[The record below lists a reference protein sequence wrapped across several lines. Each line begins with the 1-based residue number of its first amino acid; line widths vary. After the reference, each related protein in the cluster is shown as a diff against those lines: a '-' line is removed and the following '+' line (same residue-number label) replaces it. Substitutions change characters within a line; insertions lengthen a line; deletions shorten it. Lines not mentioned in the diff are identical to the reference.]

1 MQGLHGLR
9 GLQGLGQQGLG
20 QLGGVNSIGSLSVL
34 LEQRR
39 VRHAGLMVA
48 RDMMAGSGNIFGTD
62 TLLPG
67 QLPATGRVGGGNAD
81 AHSAAEL
88 LQALAGVPNG
98 AGGWP
103 SPGADGVAPPGAS
116 PDSAAAWRFVAAEG
130 GNASVDHTKP
140 AVGDSNGAA
149 NGTNAAHTALARL
162 QTLPGSQMQS
172 SNTANLDVLQSLQQ
186 LQALQQGLQLGIA
199 NVQQQFAQLQSLR
212 AVNGGSSS
220 GGQNQGFA
228 NQLGQLNALH
238 ILQGKGGR
246 QGGAG
251 DCGAA
256 GSAPSPAVLA
266 QAGVG
271 TSGALGVFI
280 AANQAAENASSLGA
294 LQALQGIAGGQQVSN
309 GAPRGW
315 ISSDLEILK
324 RLQATLGLLSG
335 ANAFHGSSSG
345 AGNGVL
351 PVTKSPAAA
360 DPSGS
365 AEPEAPPASETA
377 APPEADEGKTEKV
390 EELKRE

>member
-1 MQGLHGLR
+1 M
-9 GLQGLGQQGLG
+9 
-20 QLGGVNSIGSLSVL
+20 
-34 LEQRR
+34 
-39 VRHAGLMVA
+39 
-48 RDMMAGSGNIFGTD
+48 
-62 TLLPG
+62 
-67 QLPATGRVGGGNAD
+67 
-81 AHSAAEL
+81 
-88 LQALAGVPNG
+88 
-98 AGGWP
+98 
-103 SPGADGVAPPGAS
+103 
-116 PDSAAAWRFVAAEG
+116 
-130 GNASVDHTKP
+130 
-140 AVGDSNGAA
+140 
-149 NGTNAAHTALARL
+149 
-162 QTLPGSQMQS
+162 LPGSQTQS
-172 SNTANLDVLQSLQQ
+172 SNTANLDVLQSSQQ
-186 LQALQQGLQLGIA
+186 LQALQQGLKLGIA
-199 NVQQQFAQLQSLR
+199 NLQQHLAQLQSLR

-238 ILQGKGGR
+238 ILQGKGGQ

-271 TSGALGVFI
+271 TSGA
-280 AANQAAENASSLGA
+280 SLGA
-294 LQALQGIAGGQQVSN
+294 LQALQGIAGDQQVSN

-315 ISSDLEILK
+315 ISSDLETLK

-335 ANAFHGSSSG
+335 ANALHGSASG
-345 AGNGVL
+345 SGNGVL

-390 EELKRE
+390 EELKREQVEVKGNSPSPEPNEAAEAHTSRQNSVGLL